1 MERKKS
7 ANYMILIELDQT
19 ASMTHFPR
27 NFLVDLIPGV
37 HVRPFY
43 LLLYVIETKPLSLSP
58 FYSNSI
64 MSLSR
69 ENLRLMITCVFIN
82 VACLYYCLFLL
93 YVFLLYFFPCLFL
106 VLFFPHQLFFVAPNM
121 ICLKSQCHS

>member
-37 HVRPFY
+37 HARPFY

-64 MSLSR
+64 TSLSR

-93 YVFLLYFFPCLFL
+93 YVFCCIFSPVFFLYYFFLINYFL
-106 VLFFPHQLFFVAPNM
+106 LPQT
-121 ICLKSQCHS
+121 

>member
-37 HVRPFY
+37 HARPFY

-64 MSLSR
+64 MSFSR
-69 ENLRLMITCVFIN
+69 ENLRLMITCVLIN

-106 VLFFPHQLFFVAPNM
+106 VLFFSSSTIFCCPKHDM
-121 ICLKSQCHS
+121 SQVSMS